1 MRHPGQHARRPA
13 AVVVPAGAA
22 AWLLCDRDEVPAT
35 LRLREPV
42 ILVSEAKGREVFC
55 SSFALFRRLESL
67 AVNGVSILQLR
78 EEDRILHERSIA
90 ALVTMLRACRWRNF
104 ERAARLRRGPERAKR
119 SRWAWEYL
127 GEYLGFEWERA
138 G

>member
-1 MRHPGQHARRPA
+1 VRHFAQQVRRRA
-13 AVVVPAGAA
+13 AVISAA
-22 AWLLCDRDEVPAT
+22 ATPWLSRDRAEVPDT

-42 ILVSEAKGREVFC
+42 VLVSEAKGREVFC
-55 SSFALFRRLESL
+55 SSFALFRRLEFL
-67 AVNGVSILQLR
+67 AISDVSILQLR
-78 EEDRILHERSIA
+78 EGERVLHPRGIA

-127 GEYLGFEWERA
+127 GEYLGFEWERS